1 MYFREDVLAFLKG
14 DTLLE
19 DAGGGALTQVVT
31 DEDETFALP
40 DDARWFGALGIDMWW
55 KLKFLDEVDELNP
68 PVFFDHQH
76 FSDYAQGLRV
86 SSLLALYFD

>member
-31 DEDETFALP
+31 DEDETFASP

-76 FSDYAQGLRV
+76 ISDCGRGLRV
-86 SSLLALYFD
+86 SSLLALYLD